1 MATIKFK
8 MYEIKQMKDP
18 LTKLIEKEI
27 PVNTAFRLNKLIK
40 AIDEFLTEIEEYRV
54 KLINQYGVKNEEA
67 NQIEVPPKKM
77 KDFSK
82 EMNDLLNEEVE
93 IDFQPININMFGED
107 LRLSTKDLMILEK
120 LFE

>member
-1 MATIKFK
+1 MSAIKFK
-8 MYEIKQMKDP
+8 MYQIKNMKDP

-40 AIDEFLTEIEEYRV
+40 VFDEYLTQIEEYRV
-54 KLINQYGVKNEEA
+54 KLINQYGVKNEEK
-67 NQIEVPPKKM
+67 NQLEVPGKKM

-93 IDFQPININMFGED
+93 VEFTPININMFGDD
-107 LRLSTKDLMILEK
+107 LMLSTKDLMLLEE

>member
-1 MATIKFK
+1 MGAIKFK
-8 MYEIKQMKDP
+8 MYQIKNMKEP

-40 AIDEFLTEIEEYRV
+40 VFDEYLTQIEEYRV
-54 KLINQYGVKNEEA
+54 KLINQYGVKNEEK
-67 NQIEVPPKKM
+67 NQLEVPGKKM

-93 IDFQPININMFGED
+93 VEFSPININMFGDD
-107 LRLSTKDLMILEK
+107 LMLSTKDLMLLEE